1 MPRGDIKVQNTKYE
15 HVKDPIS
22 NIFHLPSSIL
32 PYLLMHQ
39 PASQNDAGIL
49 NSSIHII
56 TFIASILVPNIIY
69 ICIHGSK
76 STKEENGD
84 N

>member
-1 MPRGDIKVQNTKYE
+1 MPRGDIKVQKTKYE
-15 HVKDPIS
+15 HVKDPS
-22 NIFHLPSSIL
+22 NQYLPSS
-32 PYLLMHQ
+32 LMHQ

-76 STKEENGD
+76 STREENGD